1 MYGQI
6 CPLIGQEQWRI
17 KLREQREKV
26 KMSNKQIA
34 DMVGASEKTISRLF
48 TGEAKNPGT
57 DLVNRV
63 IHALGTTWAEIFG
76 ESGAVIGG
84 QDLVALQAE
93 ADRLRLEIAALNDE
107 NGALKDENGV
117 LKCETAALRTENDLL
132 RMQLAHKEEIIAL
145 HNYYNKL
152 RPNN

>member
-1 MYGQI
+1 MDGQT

-17 KLREQREKV
+17 RLRVQREKA

-34 DMVGASEKTISRLF
+34 DKVDASEKTIIRLF

-63 IHALGTTWAEIFG
+63 IHALGTTWSEIFG

-84 QDLVALQAE
+84 QDLVTLQAE
-93 ADRLRLEIAALNDE
+93 VDRLRLEIAALKAEKDM
-107 NGALKDENGV
+107 LKME
-117 LKCETAALRTENDLL
+117 LK
-132 RMQLAHKEEIIAL
+132 HKDEIIAL

-152 RPNN
+152 KPNN

>member
-1 MYGQI
+1 MDGQT

-17 KLREQREKV
+17 RLREQREKA

-34 DMVGASEKTISRLF
+34 DKVDASEKTIIRLF

-63 IHALGTTWAEIFG
+63 IHALGTTWSEIFG

-93 ADRLRLEIAALNDE
+93 VDRFRLDIV
-107 NGALKDENGV
+107 ALK
-117 LKCETAALRTENDLL
+117 AENDILKMEL
-132 RMQLAHKEEIIAL
+132 KHKDEIIAL

-152 RPNN
+152 KPNN